1 MGILPST
8 VVIVPCYNEAARLD
22 PAAFTWALA
31 RQPQLRFVFVD
42 DGSTDATAQVVEPL
56 IAAAPDRAA
65 LLRLQRNSGKAEAV
79 RAGIRHAAGL
89 SPDVIGYWD
98 ADLATPLGDIP
109 TLAAAF
115 EDPRVVLALGSRV
128 RMLGRDV
135 RRAPLRHYIGRGFAT
150 IASVV
155 LKLPVYDTQCGAKL
169 FRATAATIALFDAPF
184 RLRWCFD
191 VELIARFTTLPADYP
206 YRDVVEVPVSQW
218 VDRRG
223 SKMTIRQAWRIVAE
237 MSRMPAV
244 IRSVTKDQPSTG
256 STGVSSSF

>member
-1 MGILPST
+1 MGILPTT

-31 RQPQLRFVFVD
+31 REPQLRFVFVD
-42 DGSTDATAQVVEPL
+42 DGSTDATAEVVQQL
-56 IAAAPDRAA
+56 IAATPDRAT

-79 RAGIRHAAGL
+79 RAGILHAASL

-98 ADLATPLGDIP
+98 ADLATPLADIP

-115 EDPRVVLALGSRV
+115 DDPRVVLALGSRV

-150 IASVV
+150 IASIV
-155 LKLPVYDTQCGAKL
+155 LELPVYDTQCGAKL
-169 FRATAATIALFDAPF
+169 FRATTATTALFETPF

-206 YRDVVEVPVSQW
+206 YRDFVEIPVSQW

-237 MSRMPAV
+237 IWRLSAV
-244 IRSVTKDQPSTG
+244 VRSAKDQPSSG
-256 STGVSSSF
+256 SSGVSSNF